1 MFDWNSAFG
10 WMSTVDGWVSLFT
23 LTALEVVLGIDN
35 LVVIAILTG
44 KLPPEQRARARRVG
58 LLAAMGMRIALLLTL
73 SWIIGLSGTLF
84 AVYGNEF
91 SGRDLIMLAGGLF
104 LIAKA
109 THEIHTKIEGP
120 EEHPRAEQRVFASL
134 GSVIAQIMAFDLV
147 FSIDSVITAI
157 GLARAIPVMVAAIVI
172 AVVTMMIFATPVSD
186 FVERHPSIK
195 MLALS
200 FLLLIGVLLVAE
212 GMGAHLDRGYV
223 YFAMGFS
230 LVVELLNLRVRHRPT
245 AA

>member
-1 MFDWNSAFG
+1 MELF
-10 WMSTVDGWVSLFT
+10 TVDNGLALLT
-23 LTALEVVLGIDN
+23 LSALEIVLGIDN
-35 LVVIAILTG
+35 LVVIAILTA
-44 KLPPEQRARARRVG
+44 KLPPEQRERARRVG
-58 LLAAMGMRIALLLTL
+58 LLAAMAMRVALLLAL
-73 SWIIGLSGTLF
+73 SWIMGLTGTLF
-84 AVYGNEF
+84 AVAGQAF
-91 SGRDLIMLAGGLF
+91 SGRDLILIAGGLF

-109 THEIHTKIEGP
+109 THEIHTKVEGP
-120 EEHPRAEQRVFASL
+120 EEHPQAGRRVHASL
-134 GSVIAQIMAFDLV
+134 ASVVGQIMAFDLV

-157 GLARAIPVMVAAIVI
+157 GMAQAIPVMVAAIVI
-172 AVVTMMIFATPVSD
+172 AVATMMVFATPVSD

-212 GMGAHLDRGYV
+212 GFGKHLDRGYV

-230 LVVELLNLRVRHRPT
+230 LGVELLNLRARHHAR

>member
-1 MFDWNSAFG
+1 ME
-10 WMSTVDGWVSLFT
+10 LFTAENALALLT

-35 LVVIAILTG
+35 LVVISILTG
-44 KLPPEQRARARRVG
+44 KLPPELRKRARRIG
-58 LLAAMGMRIALLLTL
+58 LLAAMGMRIGLLLTL
-73 SWIIGLSGTLF
+73 SWIMGLTGSLF
-84 AVYGNEF
+84 SVAGLDF
-91 SGRDLIMLAGGLF
+91 SGRDLILLVGGLF

-109 THEIHTKIEGP
+109 THEIHTKVEGP
-120 EEHPRAEQRVFASL
+120 EEHPQAGKRIHASMA
-134 GSVIAQIMAFDLV
+134 SVIAQIMAFDLV

-157 GLARAIPVMVAAIVI
+157 GMARAIWVMVAAIMI
-172 AVVTMMIFATPVSD
+172 AVATMIVFAEPVSN

-212 GMGAHLDRGYV
+212 GMGQHLDRGYV

-230 LVVELLNLRVRHRPT
+230 LFVEMLNLRVRRHAT
-245 AA
+245 GSAKV

>member
-1 MFDWNSAFG
+1 MTELLTTENA
-10 WMSTVDGWVSLFT
+10 LALLT

-35 LVVIAILTG
+35 LVVISILTG
-44 KLPPEQRARARRVG
+44 KLPAAQRARAQRLG
-58 LLAAMGMRIALLLTL
+58 LLAAMGMRIALLLSI
-73 SWIIGLSGTLF
+73 SWVIGLSAPLFTLP
-84 AVYGNEF
+84 VLERPVT
-91 SGRDLIMLAGGLF
+91 GRDLILLAGGLF

-109 THEIHTKIEGP
+109 THEIHTKIEAP
-120 EEHPRAEQRVFASL
+120 REHGQAEAKVYAGFGA
-134 GSVIAQIMAFDLV
+134 VIVQIMLFDLV

-157 GLARAIPVMVAAIVI
+157 GMARAIPVMVAAIVI
-172 AVVTMMIFATPVSD
+172 AVLTMMLFAAPVSS

-230 LVVELLNLRVRHRPT
+230 LFVELLNLRTHARTPPPT
-245 AA
+245 AAA

>member
-1 MFDWNSAFG
+1 MELLTPENA
-10 WMSTVDGWVSLFT
+10 LALLT
-23 LTALEVVLGIDN
+23 LSALEIVLGIDN

-44 KLPPEQRARARRVG
+44 KLAPDQRDRARRIG
-58 LLAAMGMRIALLLTL
+58 LAAAMVMRIALLLTL
-73 SWIIGLSGTLF
+73 SWIMGLTGALF
-84 AVYGNEF
+84 SVAGHPF
-91 SGRDLIMLAGGLF
+91 SGRDLILLAGGLF

-109 THEIHTKIEGP
+109 THEIHTKLEAP
-120 EEHPRAEQRVFASL
+120 EQHPQAGKRVYASL
-134 GSVIAQIMAFDLV
+134 ASVVGQIIAFDLV

-157 GLARAIPVMVAAIVI
+157 GMAQALAVMVAAIVI
-172 AVVTMMIFATPVSD
+172 AVGTMMVFATPVAN

-212 GMGAHLDRGYV
+212 AFGKHVDRGYI

-230 LVVELLNLRVRHRPT
+230 FSVELLNLRARRPL
-245 AA
+245 AAAPRT

>member
-1 MFDWNSAFG
+1 MELF
-10 WMSTVDGWVSLFT
+10 TVENAIALFT

-73 SWIIGLSGTLF
+73 TWVIGLSGTLF
-84 AVYGNEF
+84 GVYGNEF

-109 THEIHTKIEGP
+109 THEIHTKLEGP
-120 EEHPRAEQRVFASL
+120 EEHPQAGRRVFASFA
-134 GSVIAQIMAFDLV
+134 SVIGQIMAFDLV

-157 GLARAIPVMVAAIVI
+157 GLARAIWVMVAAIVI
-172 AVVTMMIFATPVSD
+172 AVVTMMVFATPVSD
-186 FVERHPSIK
+186 FVERHPTIK

-230 LVVELLNLRVRHRPT
+230 LLVELLNLRARHSART
-245 AA
+245 A

>member
-1 MFDWNSAFG
+1 MMELLTGENVLA
-10 WMSTVDGWVSLFT
+10 LAT
-23 LTALEVVLGIDN
+23 LTALEIVLGIDN

-44 KLPPEQRARARRVG
+44 KLPPESRNAARRIG
-58 LLAAMGMRIALLLTL
+58 LVAAMFMRIALLLTL
-73 SWIIGLSGTLF
+73 SWVMGLTGPLF
-84 AVYGNEF
+84 EVMDKGF
-91 SGRDLIMLAGGLF
+91 SGRDLILLAGGLF

-120 EEHPRAEQRVFASL
+120 DEHPQAERRIHASMA
-134 GSVIAQIMAFDLV
+134 SVIAQIMAFDLV

-157 GLARAIPVMVAAIVI
+157 GMARAIWVMVTAIVI
-172 AVVTMMIFATPVSD
+172 AVGTMLVFAGPVGD

-200 FLLLIGVLLVAE
+200 FLMLIGVMLVAE
-212 GMGAHLDRGYV
+212 GMGQHLNRGYV

-230 LVVELLNLRVRHRPT
+230 LLVELLNLRARRVS
-245 AA
+245 AAS

>member
-1 MFDWNSAFG
+1 ME
-10 WMSTVDGWVSLFT
+10 LFT
-23 LTALEVVLGIDN
+23 AENGIALLTLSALEIVLGIDN

-44 KLPPEQRARARRVG
+44 KLPPEQRQRARRVG
-58 LLAAMGMRIALLLTL
+58 LAAAMVMRIALLLTL
-73 SWIIGLSGTLF
+73 SWIIGLTGPLF
-84 AVYGNEF
+84 SVADNEF
-91 SGRDLIMLAGGLF
+91 SGRDLILLAGGLF

-120 EEHPRAEQRVFASL
+120 EEHPQAGRRVFASMA
-134 GSVIAQIMAFDLV
+134 SVIGQIMAFDLV

-172 AVVTMMIFATPVSD
+172 AVATMMVFANPVSE

-200 FLLLIGVLLVAE
+200 FLLLIGVMLVAE
-212 GMGAHLDRGYV
+212 GMGQHLDRGYV

-230 LVVELLNLRVRHRPT
+230 LLVELLNLRSRART
-245 AA
+245 AASA

>member
-1 MFDWNSAFG
+1 ME
-10 WMSTVDGWVSLFT
+10 LFTAENAIALLT

-73 SWIIGLSGTLF
+73 SWIIGLSGSLF
-84 AVYGNEF
+84 AIGGNEF

-172 AVVTMMIFATPVSD
+172 AVATMMIFATPVSE

-230 LVVELLNLRVRHRPT
+230 LVVELLNLRARHHPK

>member
-1 MFDWNSAFG
+1 VYAS
-10 WMSTVDGWVSLFT
+10 
-23 LTALEVVLGIDN
+23 
-35 LVVIAILTG
+35 
-44 KLPPEQRARARRVG
+44 
-58 LLAAMGMRIALLLTL
+58 
-73 SWIIGLSGTLF
+73 F
-84 AVYGNEF
+84 A
-91 SGRDLIMLAGGLF
+91 
-104 LIAKA
+104 
-109 THEIHTKIEGP
+109 
-120 EEHPRAEQRVFASL
+120 
-134 GSVIAQIMAFDLV
+134 SVIAQIMVFDLV

-172 AVVTMMIFATPVSD
+172 AVATMMIFATPVSE
-186 FVERHPSIK
+186 FVERHPTIK

-230 LVVELLNLRVRHRPT
+230 LLVELLNIRARQAK

>member
-1 MFDWNSAFG
+1 MIE
-10 WMSTVDGWVSLFT
+10 LFTAENAIALVT

-35 LVVIAILTG
+35 LVVISILTG

-58 LLAAMGMRIALLLTL
+58 LLAAMAMRILLLL
-73 SWIIGLSGTLF
+73 SISWIIGLSAPLF
-84 AVYGNEF
+84 SVLGKEVT
-91 SGRDLIMLAGGLF
+91 GRDLILLAGGLF

-109 THEIHTKIEGP
+109 THEIHTKIEAP
-120 EEHPRAEQRVFASL
+120 SEHSQAEGKVFASL
-134 GSVIAQIMAFDLV
+134 GAVIGQIMLFDLV

-157 GLARAIPVMVAAIVI
+157 GMANEIWVMVAAIVV
-172 AVVTMMIFATPVSD
+172 AVLTMMVFAGPVSG

-200 FLLLIGVLLVAE
+200 FLLLIGVLLMAE

-230 LVVELLNLRVRHRPT
+230 LFVELLNLRAHARRVQT
-245 AA
+245 A

>member
-1 MFDWNSAFG
+1 ME
-10 WMSTVDGWVSLFT
+10 LFTAENAIALLT

-35 LVVIAILTG
+35 LVVISILTS

-73 SWIIGLSGTLF
+73 SWIIGLSGPLF
-84 AVYGNEF
+84 TIAGHVF
-91 SGRDLIMLAGGLF
+91 SGRDLILLVGGLF

-109 THEIHTKIEGP
+109 THEIHIKLEAP
-120 EEHPRAEQRVFASL
+120 DEHPQAERRVLASMT
-134 GSVIAQIMAFDLV
+134 SVIAQIMAFDLV

-157 GLARAIPVMVAAIVI
+157 GLARAIPVMVIAIMI
-172 AVVTMMIFATPVSD
+172 AVITMMIFATPVSD

-200 FLLLIGVLLVAE
+200 FLMLIGVLLVAE
-212 GMGAHLDRGYV
+212 GMGQHLDRGYV

-230 LVVELLNLRVRHRPT
+230 LLVELLNLRVRHP
-245 AA
+245 AKAS

>member
-1 MFDWNSAFG
+1 
-10 WMSTVDGWVSLFT
+10 
-23 LTALEVVLGIDN
+23 
-35 LVVIAILTG
+35 
-44 KLPPEQRARARRVG
+44 
-58 LLAAMGMRIALLLTL
+58 
-73 SWIIGLSGTLF
+73 
-84 AVYGNEF
+84 
-91 SGRDLIMLAGGLF
+91 
-104 LIAKA
+104 
-109 THEIHTKIEGP
+109 
-120 EEHPRAEQRVFASL
+120 
-134 GSVIAQIMAFDLV
+134 MAFDLV

-212 GMGAHLDRGYV
+212 GMGQHLDRGYV

-230 LVVELLNLRVRHRPT
+230 LLVELLNLRVRHP
-245 AA
+245 AKPA